1 MRMGT
6 ENVRSLPYRSRMVFA
21 SSSRQPGP
29 EWLHARW
36 SHRSAIC
43 TAPENEASA
52 FAWEFE
58 AAFEAAFVVSAAAAP
73 KAAHARAVVLTL
85 LQLRTESPQPPS
97 AF

>member
-58 AAFEAAFVVSAAAAP
+58 AEFVVSAAAAP